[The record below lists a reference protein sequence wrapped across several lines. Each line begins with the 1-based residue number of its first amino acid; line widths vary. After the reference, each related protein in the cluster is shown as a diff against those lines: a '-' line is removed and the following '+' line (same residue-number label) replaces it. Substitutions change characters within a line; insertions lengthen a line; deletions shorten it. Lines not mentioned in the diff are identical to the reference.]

1 MQIKLQT
8 NYHFMQGMKQNI
20 TEQTLAT
27 SNAGVDVKPLE
38 LSFLTGEV
46 QYKWLEYFGKQFG
59 SFKNKISNPFPDIY
73 PRAIKAFS
81 TGTYRSMFI
90 QFY

>member
-1 MQIKLQT
+1 MQVKLQT

-20 TEQTLAT
+20 TKQTLAT
-27 SNAGVDVKPLE
+27 SNAGVDVQPLE

-59 SFKNKISNPFPDIY
+59 SFLNKISNPFPRY
-73 PRAIKAFS
+73 LP
-81 TGTYRSMFI
+81 TGNKSISYRDL
-90 QFY
+90 